1 MLTENTRFQDDG
13 QLSFH
18 ETEDEEHLIP
28 KSWKDHSYVSTDK
41 SLQKSVIDNHK
52 AQCFLHHTCTDNC
65 KERDIVPDATSTPK
79 RKREKQRHAPSK
91 VSFQNIESIS
101 RPSTELQ
108 ETTEKSKLLPDESR
122 FKRYLLY
129 IRGRAMELGRVSL
142 SHFFHNITIFVI

>member
-1 MLTENTRFQDDG
+1 MLFENTWFQDDG

-28 KSWKDHSYVSTDK
+28 KSWKDHSYASTDK
-41 SLQKSVIDNHK
+41 SIQKSVIDNHK

-122 FKRYLLY
+122 FKRYLLC
-129 IRGRAMELGRVSL
+129 IRGRAMEFVPFSFFVS
-142 SHFFHNITIFVI
+142 